1 MTSITKRIQLG
12 LSLVILSLTSIYP
25 ELVAQSATGELFNNT
40 SIGQNRTRKRVHF
53 VTPTIKPS
61 GSRRHGSTHSDY
73 RTGGASRGDCP
84 MVKKP
89 LTALIPDT
97 NIGLTISE
105 HPTLW
110 FYIPYTAVNNRS
122 AELVLLDEKNK
133 LVYSTALP
141 LAKTSGITKVTI
153 AKTLEIGKTYKW
165 VFSVICNPANR
176 TGDKFVKG
184 EVRRELLSS
193 AVQNQLKEVTEEHDR
208 AIIYAENGLWFDA
221 LTSLAELRLKAPQDQ
236 NFIEEWADLLG
247 EIGLADIASEDFV
260 L

>member
-12 LSLVILSLTSIYP
+12 LSLALLSLTSIYP

-40 SIGQNRTRKRVHF
+40 SIAQNRRRKRVRF
-53 VTPTIKPS
+53 VTPPIKAS
-61 GSRRHGSTHSDY
+61 GSRRS
-73 RTGGASRGDCP
+73 GASRGDCP

-105 HPTLW
+105 RPTLW

-133 LVYSTALP
+133 LVYTTALP

-176 TGDKFVKG
+176 TADKFVKG

-193 AVQNQLKEVTEEHDR
+193 AVKNQLKEVTEEYDR

-221 LTSLAELRLKAPQDQ
+221 LTTLAELRIKAPQEQ